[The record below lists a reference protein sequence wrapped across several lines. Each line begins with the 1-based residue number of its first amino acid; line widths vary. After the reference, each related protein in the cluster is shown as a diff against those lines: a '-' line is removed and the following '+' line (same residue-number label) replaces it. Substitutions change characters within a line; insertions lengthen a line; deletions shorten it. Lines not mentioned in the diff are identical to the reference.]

1 MCIRDSSEP
10 ELQACAEGAAM
21 TGISLE
27 RFAQV
32 GLGEKVGFAGNDKT
46 SLETRPASKGFCG
59 RVAGW
64 VQNQFTSHRAEKRE
78 VMGAFLQALRA
89 EYDQVVGD
97 AAFRHAVGDR
107 TTH

>member
-1 MCIRDSSEP
+1 MRPPRPNVYRDAWAG
-10 ELQACAEGAAM
+10 ELDAA
-21 TGISLE
+21 
-27 RFAQV
+27 RV
-32 GLGEKVGFAGNDKT
+32 GDRV
-46 SLETRPASKGFCG
+46 

-89 EYDQVVGD
+89 EYGQVVGD

-107 TTH
+107 TTHSLRGSQVQAARQFAEAPAVDDTAAE

>member
-1 MCIRDSSEP
+1 
-10 ELQACAEGAAM
+10 M

-64 VQNQFTSHRAEKRE
+64 VQNQFTSHRVATGQPTRC
-78 VMGAFLQALRA
+78 AAARSRRRA
-89 EYDQVVGD
+89 SSPRRRRST
-97 AAFRHAVGDR
+97 ASCS
-107 TTH
+107 T